1 MVPLLLIRKE
11 DVNKG
16 CLWEE
21 ECSRPVKYRYASY
34 AISHAYVT
42 TSFEYSFGV
51 LFPAA
56 LISLYLCY
64 FFFLTIYLV
73 YLYIKWKNNLGVL
86 KVSSDHIHRIDADPL
101 GMVFTR
107 HLIHRQEQAG
117 LKA

>member
-1 MVPLLLIRKE
+1 MVPLQLIRKE

-42 TSFEYSFGV
+42 TSCEYSFGV

-56 LISLYLCY
+56 LISCCHARSCEW
-64 FFFLTIYLV
+64 FEWFPT
-73 YLYIKWKNNLGVL
+73 
-86 KVSSDHIHRIDADPL
+86 
-101 GMVFTR
+101 
-107 HLIHRQEQAG
+107 
-117 LKA
+117 